1 MTVHDDATDSGC
13 SVSGEHDTLLDESDI
28 DLSFLDRKSE
38 EFLQEFEKRF
48 NPYEERDTSPKPFL
62 KKRNIED
69 IFSREARSHTE
80 IGSILAEARKKAG
93 LTQQQVAASMGFSE
107 GAVRRMEK
115 GHHKPNLD
123 SIERYAQAVG
133 LEISY
138 EFTGTLG

>member
-1 MTVHDDATDSGC
+1 MTLHDDATDTGC
-13 SVSGEHDTLLDESDI
+13 SISGEHDTLNDDADI
-28 DLSFLDRKSE
+28 DLSFLGRKSD
-38 EFLQEFEKRF
+38 EFIRKYEKDF

-62 KKRNIED
+62 KKQNIED
-69 IFSREARSHTE
+69 IFSREAKNHTE

-115 GHHKPNLD
+115 GQHKPNLD